1 MTTGEMMMEGVEV
14 MLYGIGFVY
23 LFLLLLIYCIKGMSL
38 VVARFAPEHPV
49 HATAAPLNVNPSAT
63 TAAPSADELTAIQ
76 SAVNQHRARR
86 S

>member
-38 VVARFAPEHPV
+38 VVAHFAPEHPV
-49 HATAAPLNVNPSAT
+49 HATAAALHVSPSAA

>member
-1 MTTGEMMMEGVEV
+1 MTTGELMMEGVEI
-14 MLYGIGFVY
+14 MLYGVGFVF

-38 VVARFAPEHPV
+38 VIGRFAPEHPV
-49 HATAAPLNVNPSAT
+49 HATAAALHVSPSASA
-63 TAAPSADELTAIQ
+63 AAPSADELAAMQ

>member
-49 HATAAPLNVNPSAT
+49 HRSHLARFALC
-63 TAAPSADELTAIQ
+63 
-76 SAVNQHRARR
+76 ARR
-86 S
+86 VMGG

>member
-1 MTTGEMMMEGVEV
+1 MTTGELLLEGVEV

-38 VVARFAPEHPV
+38 VVARLAPEHPV
-49 HATAAPLNVNPSAT
+49 HATAAPLHVNPSAT
-63 TAAPSADELTAIQ
+63 AAAPSADELTAIQ

>member
-49 HATAAPLNVNPSAT
+49 HATAAALHVSPSAA

-76 SAVNQHRARR
+76 SAVKQHRARR

>member
-1 MTTGEMMMEGVEV
+1 MTTGEMMMEGVEI
-14 MLYGIGFVY
+14 MLYGVGFVY
-23 LFLLLLIYCIKGMSL
+23 LFLVLLIYCIKGMSWVISHL
-38 VVARFAPEHPV
+38 APEHPV
-49 HATAAPLNVNPSAT
+49 QATAAALHVSPSAA